1 MMVVG
6 MGNDVVERV
15 VVRLGE
21 RVQLVLFA
29 GLEGKDDGDCALD
42 VVAKRARRVVGM
54 KHGEMEVFFFFFFC
68 FSLLSF
74 FLLLLRIALGKAE
87 IRIGRMD
94 MNEYLLLYPDIF
106 HVLTAKL

>member
-1 MMVVG
+1 MVVG